1 MSLDGF
7 QQALAALLMTPGL
20 RAELSRLPPPE
31 LPEALARFALTERE
45 RQRLHAVA
53 RQPGMRVTTVLHR
66 AARLSMLSNTLPRT
80 CVALGD
86 RGLQE
91 VTHGYWKEHLPTSVQ
106 YVREA
111 LRFAGF
117 LRERLREGTRVNP
130 LLPEVL
136 EAEVAMLELSR
147 AGAFTPDPLGPTPE
161 GGDWEEARPRLSP
174 WCRAV
179 PFRWEPLSVLR
190 ELSAGR
196 LPPEQPEGEY
206 VLVLESVAPG
216 RVMQHAVDAARG
228 RLLRASTGERSVS
241 RLCAEL
247 DCPAS
252 LVRELA
258 GRGFLQVTPPDP
270 STEHATGE

>member
-7 QQALAALLMTPGL
+7 QRAMGALLMAPGL
-20 RAELSRLPPPE
+20 RAELARLPSPE
-31 LPEALARFALTERE
+31 LPEGLAQYELTERE

-80 CVALGD
+80 CVALGGQ
-86 RGLQE
+86 GLQE
-91 VTHGYWKEHLPTSVQ
+91 ATHRYWKEHPPTSVQ

-117 LRERLREGTRVNP
+117 LREHLRAGTWVNP

-147 AGAFTPDPLGPTPE
+147 AEARAPRPVEPPLE
-161 GGDWEEARPRLSP
+161 GTAWDEARPRLAP
-174 WCRAV
+174 WCRVV
-179 PFRWEPLSVLR
+179 PFRREPLGVLR
-190 ELSAGR
+190 ELAAGR
-196 LPPEQPEGEY
+196 LPPETPEGEY
-206 VLVLESVAPG
+206 TLVLESMAPG
-216 RVMQHAVDAARG
+216 RVAQHVVDAARG
-228 RLLRASTGERSVS
+228 RLLRASTGEPSVS

-247 DCPAS
+247 DCPPA
-252 LVRELA
+252 LVHELA
-258 GRGFLQVTPPDP
+258 GRGFLRVTP
-270 STEHATGE
+270 GG

>member
-7 QQALAALLMTPGL
+7 QRALGALLMTPGL
-20 RAELSRLPPPE
+20 RAELARLPPPG
-31 LPEALARFALTERE
+31 LPEALAHYELTERE

-80 CVALGD
+80 CVALGGQ
-86 RGLQE
+86 GLQE
-91 VTHGYWKEHLPTSVQ
+91 VTHRYWKEHPPTSVQ

-111 LRFAGF
+111 LRFAGYLHEH
-117 LRERLREGTRVNP
+117 LRAGTWVNP

-147 AGAFTPDPLGPTPE
+147 AQARAPAPAEPPLE
-161 GGDWEEARPRLSP
+161 GDAWYEAHPRLTP
-174 WCRAV
+174 WCRV
-179 PFRWEPLSVLR
+179 IPFRREPLGVLR

-196 LPPEQPEGEY
+196 LPPEAPEGEY
-206 VLVLESVAPG
+206 TLVLESVAPG
-216 RVMQHAVDAARG
+216 RVAQHSMDAARG

-241 RLCAEL
+241 HLCAEQ
-247 DCPAS
+247 DCLPA
-252 LVRELA
+252 LVRELT
-258 GRGFLQVTPPDP
+258 GRGFLQVTP
-270 STEHATGE
+270 GG